1 MFIPSSKQADRTL
14 KIALTAIDDHYDA
27 AVRALPDGH
36 TWRDIDVL
44 ETERAQAAIKA
55 YDEHKIAIA
64 EWDAYVAGHADDE
77 A

>member
-1 MFIPSSKQADRTL
+1 MFIPSRKHADQTL
-14 KIALTAIDDHYDA
+14 KFALAAIDDHYDA
-27 AVRALPDGH
+27 AVRALPDDH

-64 EWDAYVAGHADDE
+64 DWETYVAAHADDE